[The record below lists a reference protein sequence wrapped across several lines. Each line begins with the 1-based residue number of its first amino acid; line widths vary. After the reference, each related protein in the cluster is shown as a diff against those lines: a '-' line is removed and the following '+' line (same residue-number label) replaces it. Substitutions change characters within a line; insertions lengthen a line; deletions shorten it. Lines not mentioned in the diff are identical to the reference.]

1 MQCERRNAMYRTII
15 VDDDFL
21 VRSYLKQ
28 LDAWEKAGYEIT
40 ADLRD
45 GEEALGMIKEQPP
58 DVIVTDISMP
68 LMDGIDLIR
77 KVREMGLSTYIIVL
91 SCHDDFNYVKE
102 AMRLG
107 ANEYV
112 LKNSLDEDSL
122 FEVLKNAEHHM
133 DSMKKQNTDEER
145 TKKLIRA
152 GSQSLKIRFFNEI
165 LAGDMSLKEREERR
179 KEAGI
184 KGKYMNSAVVNMFI
198 PGWMGIKDGQSPAE
212 TEQYAAGF
220 IERLSKQLEMLLGEE
235 SCKAETISLGGGIFC
250 CFLDLSDLSRSSVM
264 KQKLTSVAS
273 ACFQCC
279 KEEPYDYDIGV
290 SNICIGEGGIRQAYQ
305 QARET
310 IKLSFYE
317 DSDILYFDSQKAI
330 GTKMPDCAQELLSH
344 AREYAAGRREKEM
357 KAEFGQVIDMCR
369 ELRTDPKIIFRW
381 IRRLD
386 TAVGTEHSQEELFK
400 LTHVEQLKQLFEDYR
415 KKIFLG
421 VGKEVPESAGTQI
434 RQAVQYIR
442 EHFKEQIGLQEVAD
456 AVGLN
461 FAYLSYLFKQ
471 EMGIGFSGFLLELRV
486 EYAKDL
492 LKNTSYKIKDVAL
505 ESGFNDYHYFSKAF
519 KRLNGISPAEYR
531 RRS

>member
-1 MQCERRNAMYRTII
+1 MYRTMI

-28 LDAWEKAGYEIT
+28 LDAWEKAGYEIV

-45 GEEALGMIKEQPP
+45 GEEALNAMKDQPP
-58 DVIVTDISMP
+58 DVIVSDISMP
-68 LMDGIDLIR
+68 LMDGIELIR
-77 KVREMGLSTYIIVL
+77 KIREMGLSTYIIVL

-122 FEVLKNAEHHM
+122 FEVLKNAENHM
-133 DSMKKQNTDEER
+133 NSMKKQNTEEER
-145 TKKLIRA
+145 TKKLIKA

-165 LAGDMSLKEREERR
+165 LAGDMSPEEREERR
-179 KEAGI
+179 REAGI
-184 KGKYMNSAVVNMFI
+184 EGKYINSAVVNMFI
-198 PGWMGIKDGQSPAE
+198 PGWMGIKDSQSPAE
-212 TEQYAAGF
+212 TEQYATAF
-220 IERLSKQLEMLLGEE
+220 IERLSTELQMLLGEE
-235 SCKAETISLGGGIFC
+235 SSRAETVALGGGIFC

-273 ACFQCC
+273 ACFKCC
-279 KEEPYDYDIGV
+279 KEEIYNYDIGV
-290 SNICIGEGGIRQAYQ
+290 SNICIGEGGVRQAYQ

-317 DSDILYFDSQKAI
+317 DSDILYFDSQKTI
-330 GTKMPDCAQELLSH
+330 GTKMPECAQELLNH
-344 AREYAAGRREKEM
+344 AREYAAGRKEKEM
-357 KAEFGQVIDMCR
+357 KAEYAKVIEACR
-369 ELRTDPKIIFRW
+369 ELRTDPKVIFRW
-381 IRRLD
+381 IRKLD
-386 TAVGTEHSQEELFK
+386 TAVGTEHSQEELFMVTK
-400 LTHVEQLKQLFEDYR
+400 VEQLADIFEEYR

-421 VGKEVPESAGTQI
+421 AGKEVPESAGTQI

-486 EYAKDL
+486 DYAKDL
-492 LKNTSYKIKDVAL
+492 LKNTSYKIKDVAS

-531 RRS
+531 RQS